1 MPVDFDFWRGA
12 SDEIQFSNVGT
23 ISTLDGGS
31 SSSSSCSN
39 SSTSSSACSYNTMLV
54 RATAS
59 LLALCQLILDF
70 ITFRTASMLR
80 DVRFSTQLCRETNN
94 LSSYLKVFFPA
105 TVVRF
110 HSQKKETERF
120 LGHNTVHRQKREFF
134 WKADG

>member
-23 ISTLDGGS
+23 ISTLDGGSGS

-110 HSQKKETERF
+110 HSQKK
-120 LGHNTVHRQKREFF
+120 KRNRTLSRP
-134 WKADG
+134 